1 MTATTETERKAEP
14 RTVYFAGGEPL
25 IRAIQNGLL
34 FASDN
39 ATRPMLNAIR
49 FEFDDGGMR
58 AVSTDTY
65 RLCVENIELDTQID
79 HTEAPAFHFL
89 LDRHVCKDLLA
100 TLKMNKA
107 EKFTLA
113 YTGDDVARPSVEFR
127 FHGSSRSCDTLDAS
141 FPPWRHLIPDKDAV
155 VETDAIAFSA
165 AFLADL
171 GKVKCREKLASV
183 DVRLYGPG
191 KPTRIDYREGPLVL
205 LMPYKTVQ

>member
-1 MTATTETERKAEP
+1 MTATTEAKRKTEP

-34 FASDN
+34 FCSTDP
-39 ATRPMLNAIR
+39 TRPMCNAIR

-58 AVSTDTY
+58 TVSTDTY
-65 RLCVENIELDTQID
+65 RLCAENVELDAQID
-79 HTEAPAFHFL
+79 HTEASAFHFL

-100 TLKMNKA
+100 TLKMNKT
-107 EKFTLA
+107 EKFTLT
-113 YTGDDVARPSVEFR
+113 YTGDVARPSVEFR
-127 FHGSSRSCDTLDAS
+127 FPGTSRSCDTLDAS
-141 FPPWRHLIPDKDAV
+141 FPPWRHLIPDKDGTV
-155 VETDAIAFSA
+155 GTDAIAFNA

-171 GKVKCREKLASV
+171 GKVKCRDKLASV